1 MLSTV
6 LDLVARMR
14 SADKTMKV
22 RQEKLLASASLAL
35 SRQLSSMVGEG
46 PSALIFLPSRSQLG
60 TKYELS
66 NEGMDGVN
74 EV

>member
-1 MLSTV
+1 MLSTMV
-6 LDLVARMR
+6 DLVARLR
-14 SADKTMKV
+14 STDKPMKV
-22 RQEKLLASASLAL
+22 KQEEFLANASLAL

-66 NEGMDGVN
+66 NEGMDGVRGI
-74 EV
+74 

>member
-14 SADKTMKV
+14 SADKTMNV
-22 RQEKLLASASLAL
+22 RQEELLASAPLAL
-35 SRQLSSMVGEG
+35 SCQLSSIVGEG

-66 NEGMDGVN
+66 NEGMDGAN